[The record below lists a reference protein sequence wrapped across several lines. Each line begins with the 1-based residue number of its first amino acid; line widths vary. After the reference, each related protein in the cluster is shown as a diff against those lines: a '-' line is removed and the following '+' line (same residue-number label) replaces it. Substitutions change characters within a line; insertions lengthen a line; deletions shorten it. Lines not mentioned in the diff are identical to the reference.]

1 LSAVTQNEQ
10 MIAFWNGPAGQAWAN
25 NADGQDRELH
35 DLGTAALDALAATLG
50 ESVLDVGCGPG
61 TTTLLLAERV
71 GPAGRVVGVDVS
83 APLLALASE
92 RATGLDNVTFVE
104 ADAQTTIP
112 PGSPFDAVFSRFGV
126 MFFADPD
133 AAFANL
139 HGATSPNG
147 RLTFVCWQTPGENPW
162 FVTPLM
168 ALAGLPDLEVP
179 PPLGPDEPGP
189 FAFADPD
196 RIRRILAAGGWRD
209 VDVRTY
215 RDEIVED
222 LDRRVEFSLRQG
234 PAARALMNAD
244 DDVRAAAAERVRVA
258 LAQSARDGVVHLSRA
273 AWIVTARA

>member
-1 LSAVTQNEQ
+1 MTQNEQ

-35 DLGTAALDALAATLG
+35 ELGTAALDALAPTPG

-92 RATGLDNVTFVE
+92 RAAGFDNVSFVD
-104 ADAQTTIP
+104 ADAQTTIL

-139 HGATSPNG
+139 HDATSSNG

-162 FVTPLM
+162 FLTPLM

-196 RIRRILAAGGWRD
+196 RIRRILAAGGWQD
-209 VDVRTY
+209 VDVRAY
-215 RDEIVED
+215 HDEIVED
-222 LDRRVEFSLRQG
+222 LDQRVEFSLRQG
-234 PAARALMNAD
+234 PAARALMNAN
-244 DDVRAAAAERVRVA
+244 DDVRALAADRVRDA